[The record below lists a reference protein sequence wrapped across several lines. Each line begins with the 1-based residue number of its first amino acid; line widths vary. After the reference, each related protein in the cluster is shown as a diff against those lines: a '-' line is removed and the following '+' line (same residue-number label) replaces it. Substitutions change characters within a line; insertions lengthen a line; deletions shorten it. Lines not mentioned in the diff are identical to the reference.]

1 MWRTFRAPHG
11 RWSRWHR
18 DPDTQLPKGR
28 IEREVNRAI
37 QRPGRRALSHQRNEA
52 PISCESDPGRILTLH
67 HPLRFSMPASERT
80 LYQWQGR
87 PRAQK
92 GSNVMLLY
100 YYDTIRT
107 DRRSQCRQAIDPC
120 NRVARRHTVR
130 ESSVQDKLMPVTLSI
145 SQRNGGQLIWTFTC
159 RSANTYNTYPPCC
172 TPAVSHSALPTQAS
186 PIIVALIPT

>member
-1 MWRTFRAPHG
+1 MRSLWRTFRTPHG

-18 DPDTQLPKGR
+18 DPDTQLPNGR

-37 QRPGRRALSHQRNEA
+37 QRPGKRALSHQRNEA

-80 LYQWQGR
+80 LYQLQGR
-87 PRAQK
+87 SGARDSR
-92 GSNVMLLY
+92 GNTTHY
-100 YYDTIRT
+100 YYTIRT

-120 NRVARRHTVR
+120 DSVARRHTVR

-145 SQRNGGQLIWTFTC
+145 SQRNGASYSGLSHVGVLIHTIHTH
-159 RSANTYNTYPPCC
+159 
-172 TPAVSHSALPTQAS
+172 PAAHQQFHTLRYQRRLPLS
-186 PIIVALIPT
+186 L